1 MYMYIYKTAILI
13 TFQNNFFA
21 KLILISSLA
30 RAAFLSIY
38 QNLILILF
46 LVKTALLILFY
57 YA

>member
-1 MYMYIYKTAILI
+1 MYIYKTAISI